1 VPRRHASGAGAGDGR
16 AGHDERRCQAYIR
29 GVTEI
34 STPCIRICVLDSE
47 TGLCEGCARTLDEVA
62 RWPRMSEP
70 ERKRIMAEL
79 DGRRR
84 RPSPP
89 PDERP

>member
-1 VPRRHASGAGAGDGR
+1 
-16 AGHDERRCQAYIR
+16 
-29 GVTEI
+29 VTEI

-62 RWPRMSEP
+62 RWLRMSEP